1 MKTIDTTK
9 EKKRKSASPKSRQL
23 LPELHMPKQDWKPGP
38 ARSQSSLPAD
48 QTESSCLLTT
58 IAADVDV
65 GFGNA
70 VFIRGEGPGLNWEK
84 GVPLLCAGDKTW
96 IWASTDV
103 TEKVTF
109 KLLLNDAR
117 WAEGENLSVEPG
129 KDVRTTPAF

>member
-9 EKKRKSASPKSRQL
+9 EKKRQSASLKSRQP
-23 LPELHMPKQDWKPGP
+23 LPELHMPKCEWKPGP
-38 ARSQSSLPAD
+38 ARSQSSFALD
-48 QTESSCLLTT
+48 QAEPSFLLTT
-58 IAADVDV
+58 IAADVNV
-65 GFGNA
+65 GYGNA
-70 VFIRGEGPGLNWEK
+70 LFIRGEGPGLNWEK
-84 GVPLLCAGDKTW
+84 GVPLLCAGDSTW